1 MGKKVFVVEE
11 IPHGDDERE
20 VIAVFSSED
29 KAMKYIDYQLKDEE
43 FIEIFGEHDYSV
55 SQHYVDGMG
64 RIKRRLC

>member
-1 MGKKVFVVEE
+1 MGKRVFVVESFS
-11 IPHGDDERE
+11 HLDDERE

-29 KAMKYIDYQLKDEE
+29 KAMNYIDRQLEDEE

-64 RIKRRLC
+64 RPKREFC